1 MNFQKYYHSHFC
13 HFYNLKMYN
22 FKTSYFWN
30 ILRFKPLEKVHN
42 TNQDFIVNALEA

>member
-1 MNFQKYYHSHFC
+1 
-13 HFYNLKMYN
+13 MYN

-42 TNQDFIVNALEA
+42 TNQDFIANALEA